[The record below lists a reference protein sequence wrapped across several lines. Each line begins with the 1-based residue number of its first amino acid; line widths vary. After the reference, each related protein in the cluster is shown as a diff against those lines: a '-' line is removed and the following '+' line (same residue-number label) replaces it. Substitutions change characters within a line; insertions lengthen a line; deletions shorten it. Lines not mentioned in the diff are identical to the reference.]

1 MGAIF
6 RALRLRDPRVVPTEP
21 VEVDWSHPLSDGLV
35 IFVTPGVSARNLAE
49 DAGVYGPGSYVGSV
63 GFGQGSVGP
72 CMNLTAGST
81 SSPLGVTLSCPAGPP
96 NGDYSVFSIVLSTA
110 IGQNFLGEQGATGR
124 FDLSNQNQYR
134 FELTPEGGGNTS
146 QSTYFGSFSYGNI
159 PLNTWTTCGGST
171 SGYGCFASLIGTQ
184 DFGWSPTTT
193 GPGQIGSNSTFDIG
207 QRLDGYQNAV
217 PQIALGAKWLRGLS
231 TDECFWLAAE
241 PFAMLRPKMRRRYFT
256 VSSGSIITTRG
267 ILAAEWL
274 ATQQAKEVVAT
285 EMSGLLSRSSEVF
298 AEFDQAV
305 IRNDVMPLE
314 IAVTAKKTATIPTEY
329 NGATLSAL
337 STSIEYLDLAATS
350 EQSSLEYLGST
361 MAEGTIPA
369 EWLATSVASA
379 IVPIEWAGAALVTS
393 GATIALEWMAPL
405 SGGLV
410 SSVEFLT
417 ALGTNVTLNA
427 AWSGSTLANVSVTLE
442 TGKTLQVSDIV
453 AADWAAALSVA
464 NVIPTDWVAGR
475 AVSLT
480 IPVEWSGSAGAA
492 VQANALMSIEW
503 AVASLIVPDWR
514 FAVTFL
520 PTIERVG
527 FQTPVDEIGFN
538 EPIDEVVLI

>member
-1 MGAIF
+1 MSAIF
-6 RALRLRDPRVVPTEP
+6 RAPRLRDPRVVPTEP
-21 VEVDWSHPLSDGLV
+21 VEIDWTHPLAAGLV
-35 IFVTPGVSARNLAE
+35 HLIVPGGARFLDDLSDTLAPMTLLGGSIWPSNLGSQIYVSNGSHGADVFVGTALPITTQGTFYTRGQFISSFYAGTQLYGVQDSTGYN
-49 DAGVYGPGSYVGSV
+49 YW
-63 GFGQGSVGP
+63 FGWGTNTTQGSAYVNISGTSYGGP
-72 CMNLTAGST
+72 AVNFSAN
-81 SSPLGVTLSCPAGPP
+81 SP
-96 NGDYSVFSIVLSTA
+96 
-110 IGQNFLGEQGATGR
+110 
-124 FDLSNQNQYR
+124 
-134 FELTPEGGGNTS
+134 
-146 QSTYFGSFSYGNI
+146 FSYGG
-159 PLNTWTTCGGST
+159 T
-171 SGYGCFASLIGTQ
+171 FAS
-184 DFGWSPTTT
+184 
-193 GPGQIGSNSTFDIG
+193 GSNLTQYVSGAAAGSVTIG
-207 QRLDGYQNAV
+207 AGNLDLSANTYVVLNSVLYNTSPYIEAIQ
-217 PQIALGAKWLRGLS
+217 ALCALWRRALSADEMAWL
-231 TDECFWLAAE
+231 DAE

-314 IAVTAKKTATIPTEY
+314 IAVTAKKTATIPAEY
-329 NGATLSAL
+329 DGAVLSVL
-337 STSIEYLDLAATS
+337 PTPVEYLDLAATS

-427 AWSGSTLANVSVTLE
+427 DWSDAVLSNVTVTFE
-442 TGKTLQVSDIV
+442 TGKVLQVSDIV
-453 AADWAAALSVA
+453 AADWAATLSAA
-464 NVIPTDWVAGR
+464 NIIPADWLAGR
-475 AVSLT
+475 SISLT
-480 IPVEWSGSAGAA
+480 IPIEWTGSAGAA
-492 VQANALMSIEW
+492 VQANALMPIEW

-520 PTIERVG
+520 PAIDRVG